1 MLVLVKW
8 WNSHF
13 SFSYRNLICVYSKKH
28 MNDVPELTE
37 MKRKAN
43 TRSLKEMA
51 LLLRYLSCFVCLCM
65 VKVGLI
71 IISCSSYFC
80 SSWSMV
86 LLQCQVVCRKCFP
99 YLLLFLSFV
108 SPDNEPW
115 SLIPLYLCFLCSYIV
130 LFLSLWTL
138 EGIIHVQNKLNFL
151 KYISWLWKVASN
163 KLVRS
168 YADFTC

>member
-1 MLVLVKW
+1 MCTQRSTWMMFLSLLKWKEKQIRGVWRKWLCCWGTSVVL
-8 WNSHF
+8 F
-13 SFSYRNLICVYSKKH
+13 VY
-28 MNDVPELTE
+28 
-37 MKRKAN
+37 
-43 TRSLKEMA
+43 A
-51 LLLRYLSCFVCLCM
+51 L

-115 SLIPLYLCFLCSYIV
+115 SLIPLYLCFLCSYSV